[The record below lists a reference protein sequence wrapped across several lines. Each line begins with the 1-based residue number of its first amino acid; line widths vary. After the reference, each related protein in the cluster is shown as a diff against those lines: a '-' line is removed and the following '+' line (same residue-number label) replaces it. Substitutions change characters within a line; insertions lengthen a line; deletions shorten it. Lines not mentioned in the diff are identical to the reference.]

1 MPLDSGTRRLTMK
14 DVARAAAVSPSVVS
28 RILNND
34 ASLRVREE
42 TRARVLQVIEEM
54 DYSANSMAR
63 SLRLSRTN
71 VFELVIHDLTNP
83 IYAKI
88 VEGAFEACSEAG
100 YSMVLTDADQL
111 NRDLSRFNAILRG
124 RQVDGI
130 LLLRSSVTSDTQ
142 LAALAASSVPT
153 VLLMDSAGPG
163 ISTVSIDDKRS
174 VYCGVKHLLDL
185 GHRRI
190 AHLTGLR
197 SWRSDN
203 RHQGYLN
210 AMRQAGIEPEPAWV
224 GIGGWTAAEGREG
237 MNRLAA
243 AHRRTTL
250 APTAVFV
257 SNTLAALGVLD
268 AARKLGIS
276 VPGTLSV
283 ASLHDTWLAD
293 LMTPS
298 LTTVQTPLADLGR
311 RAVKILIEQ
320 QQSRVDV
327 NTVVATCPV
336 VIQRQSTASP
346 LP

>member
-42 TRARVLQVIEEM
+42 TRARVLRVIEEM

-71 VFELVIHDLTNP
+71 VFELVIHDLANP

-88 VEGAFEACSEAG
+88 VEGAFEACSESG
-100 YSMVLTDADQL
+100 YSMILTDADQL
-111 NRDLSRFNAILRG
+111 NRDLSRFDTILRG

-163 ISTVSIDDKRS
+163 ISTVSIDDKHS
-174 VYCGVKHLLDL
+174 VHCGVKHLLDL

-190 AHLTGLR
+190 AHLTGLP

-210 AMRQAGIEPEPAWV
+210 AMREAGIEPEPAWV

-237 MNRLAA
+237 MTRLAA
-243 AHRRTTL
+243 AHSRTTL

-311 RAVKILIEQ
+311 RAVNILIEQ
-320 QQSRVDV
+320 QRSRVDV
-327 NTVVATCPV
+327 NAVVATYPV
-336 VIQRQSTASP
+336 VVQRQSTASP
-346 LP
+346 MS